1 MCSKI
6 ARGVFEHGFHGSHGI
21 SHEFL
26 FGFFFVQ
33 TARLSAGESCEGY
46 NLAVEVQEE
55 AMYRYLKF
63 LILIILL
70 TACAPTTA
78 LPTSTPTAAFTLT
91 PSPFPT
97 ATVQLAEAATA
108 TPTAPELTAIQP
120 ETVGCASKETCYG
133 IEPKDP
139 AALYKQATEAL
150 LMGPAN
156 QQYFEDFGLGKA
168 DYAARMAWLKASMH
182 VNPTTGQNEG
192 YWLPDKSPKG
202 TEFVILQNDGQEF
215 GQFHTSVAMQKNGGM
230 RLDDIQLV
238 VFGPDAYKENR
249 GGVKDLY
256 DQMIAEN
263 TNFNG
268 AYGPLFSGGVL
279 SKAGEVYGLS
289 TINDGEKLVFVAADV
304 ASQEQISQ
312 AKYPSHFIGGA
323 GSDTC
328 QIVSAMW
335 NTFFETSATYT
346 RKTLE
351 DTGLYF
357 DVSFAYTPGDPPVVT
372 ASEDPTAF
380 VGPKALFEPA
390 R

>member
-78 LPTSTPTAAFTLT
+78 LPTSTPTATFTLT

-249 GGVKDLY
+249 GGVADLY
-256 DQMIAEN
+256 QQMIAEN
-263 TNFNG
+263 VNFNG
-268 AYGPLFSGGVL
+268 AYGPLKREGTLQKS
-279 SKAGEVYGLS
+279 AQVYGLTVLDS
-289 TINDGEKLVFVAADV
+289 GESVMFFAGNTDNDREYLS
-304 ASQEQISQ
+304 ASNN
-312 AKYPSHFIGGA
+312 KYSSDYIGGD
-323 GSDTC
+323 GSKTA
-328 QIVSAMW
+328 QLASAMW
-335 NTFFETSATYT
+335 EVYMRVMNTYT
-346 RKTLE
+346 AKQLRQE
-351 DTGLYF
+351 SPYF
-357 DVSFAYTPGDPPVVT
+357 DISSDFPVEILAKDPATFIGD
-372 ASEDPTAF
+372 A
-380 VGPKALFEPA
+380 ALFEQSQ
-390 R
+390 